1 VSCPANLP
9 RERQSSDAAGE
20 SRRRKRG
27 LNGREIHDWSDLP
40 LDWPQDAN
48 LSLEVTVAFALRVA
62 VEHPMEDELEICGID
77 GQRLIETTRET
88 TSNVP
93 SGTTKD
99 VM

>member
-1 VSCPANLP
+1 
-9 RERQSSDAAGE
+9 
-20 SRRRKRG
+20 
-27 LNGREIHDWSDLP
+27 
-40 LDWPQDAN
+40 
-48 LSLEVTVAFALRVA
+48 
-62 VEHPMEDELEICGID
+62 MEDELEICGID